1 MTFAVNFVIIHY
13 MKNNKWTDEQ
23 VRELKK
29 LYGKHTAAE
38 CAKHFNKTVS
48 AIHSK
53 VHYLRKRGW
62 TFDRKRDIKVRKT
75 TPPHA
80 ITSIHKDKTK
90 IIPRKNKYNT

>member
-1 MTFAVNFVIIHY
+1 

-29 LYGKHTAAE
+29 LYGNHSAAD
-38 CAKHFNKTVS
+38 CAKHFGKSET
-48 AIHSK
+48 AIRSK

-62 TFDRKRDIKVRKT
+62 TFDTKRDIKVRKT

-80 ITSIHKDKTK
+80 ITSTHRDRTK
-90 IIPRKNKYNT
+90 YRRKNEAQLLHEQKVFGDT

>member
-1 MTFAVNFVIIHY
+1 
-13 MKNNKWTDEQ
+13 MKNNNRWTDEQ

-62 TFDRKRDIKVRKT
+62 TFDSTRI
-75 TPPHA
+75 
-80 ITSIHKDKTK
+80 
-90 IIPRKNKYNT
+90 